1 MSLVLSE
8 QGYLPSTVAAHG
20 DFRTV
25 YGEPQFIGAKPG
37 PNCRTCAHGGMAGCH
52 LQPTACFAGSRYE
65 HLPPVQFWRHK

>member
-8 QGYLPSTVAAHG
+8 QGYLPSTV
-20 DFRTV
+20 TV
-25 YGEPQFIGAKPG
+25 YTNVKPRAESE
-37 PNCRTCAHGGMAGCH
+37 PNCLTCAHGGMAGCH